1 MAGCSGRNAITQGRM
16 SHANKLGHSRPVC
29 TSITRHGIEN
39 VTENN
44 WGRPIPKSVGSSRS
58 TGTTRTSSLSANGGL
73 GTLETFVGPFAVRD
87 GTSLTTPVR
96 HMQCKH
102 EQIVTFRDYCVYG
115 IQIPVGPES
124 GTVVNFRNYGILL
137 VK

>member
-1 MAGCSGRNAITQGRM
+1 MPEGGLGVPLNHPRFLEWLGIPDSAWLLEMRHVIQGSSYVGGNAITQGRM

-29 TSITRHGIEN
+29 ASITRHGIEN

-44 WGRPIPKSVGSSRS
+44 WGWPIPKSGGSSRS
-58 TGTTRTSSLSANGGL
+58 TGTTRTSSLGANGGL

-96 HMQCKH
+96 HMQ
-102 EQIVTFRDYCVYG
+102 
-115 IQIPVGPES
+115 
-124 GTVVNFRNYGILL
+124 
-137 VK
+137 